1 MPVVKAT
8 RDSHSEEFQSE
19 LVEGVARLTTRRTFA
34 RSTACAAACA
44 IAGYVAAP
52 AKTQAFGAR
61 SRSWNNK
68 AIVDRWFKEFWGHSW
83 NPDVVDELCAPDI
96 LLQYLLQAPV
106 RGRAEVKMFMTRFR
120 KAFPDVRVSAAT
132 ELVAEGEYVVGRWLG
147 SGTHTGP
154 AHCDFLVGDLP
165 AASGQRM
172 RFSGTTVL
180 RVQNDKIAEQIG
192 LDDGVTA
199 SLQLGLTF
207 TAC

>member
-1 MPVVKAT
+1 MPSVKVI
-8 RDSHSEEFQSE
+8 RDSHSEGFQSE
-19 LVEGVARLTTRRTFA
+19 PIDGVARLTTRRTFA
-34 RSTACAAACA
+34 RNTVCAAACA
-44 IAGYVAAP
+44 LAGSVAAP
-52 AKTQAFGAR
+52 AKTQASAAI

-68 AIVDRWFKEFWGHSW
+68 AIVERWFTEFWGQSW
-83 NPDVVDELCAPDI
+83 NPGIVDELCAPDI

-106 RGRAEVKMFMTRFR
+106 RGRAGVKMFMTKFR
-120 KAFPDVRVSAAT
+120 EAFPDVRVSPAT
-132 ELVAEGEYVVGRWLG
+132 ELVAQGDYVVARWAG

-154 AHCDFLVGDLP
+154 AYCDFLVGVLP

-172 RFSGTTVL
+172 QLRGTTVL

-207 TAC
+207 TAW